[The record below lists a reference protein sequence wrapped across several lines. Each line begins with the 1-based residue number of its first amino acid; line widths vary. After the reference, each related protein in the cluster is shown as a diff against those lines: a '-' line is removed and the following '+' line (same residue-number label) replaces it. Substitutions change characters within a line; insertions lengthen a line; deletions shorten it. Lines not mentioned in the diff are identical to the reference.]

1 MGRELN
7 MLKKVMLTPDST
19 LKESQITSLNSTLN
33 SLYNRLDRVFKQDEV
48 EKEPTSEDIGVPVGA
63 VYDYKGK
70 KFEDRYFFS
79 FKLDTSSLLAGYGH
93 IIIKDLPEV
102 INIYS
107 FTTNTFGN
115 ELKGYFTISSRNA
128 NTIEIV
134 YIPYQ
139 AQSGSFEVTITG
151 EKV

>member
-1 MGRELN
+1 

-19 LKESQITSLNSTLN
+19 LNEDQIASLNSTLN
-33 SLYNRLDRVFKQDEV
+33 ALYNRLDRVFIQDRV
-48 EKEPTSEDIGVPVGA
+48 EKEPSAEDVGVPAGA
-63 VYDYKGK
+63 IYDYKGK
-70 KFEDRYFFS
+70 HFEDKYFFS

-102 INIYS
+102 MNIYS
-107 FTTNTFGN
+107 FTTNTFGA

-134 YIPYQ
+134 YVPYQ
-139 AQSGSFEVTITG
+139 AQKGSFEVTITG

>member
-1 MGRELN
+1 
-7 MLKKVMLTPDST
+7 MLRKIMLTPEST
-19 LKESQITSLNSTLN
+19 LNENQISSLNSTLT

-48 EKEPTSEDIGVPVGA
+48 EKEPSSKDVGVPVGA

-70 KFEDRYFFS
+70 KFENKYFFS

-102 INIYS
+102 INMYA
-107 FTTNTFGN
+107 FTTNTFGA
-115 ELKGYFTISSRNA
+115 ELKGYFTVSSRNA

-134 YIPYQ
+134 YVPYQ
-139 AQSGSFEVTITG
+139 AQTGSFEVTITG
-151 EKV
+151 EKA

>member
-1 MGRELN
+1 
-7 MLKKVMLTPDST
+7 MLRKTMLTPEST
-19 LKESQITSLNSTLN
+19 LNENQISTLNSTLT

-48 EKEPTSEDIGVPVGA
+48 EKEPSSEDIGVPVGA

-70 KFEDRYFFS
+70 KFENKYFFS

-102 INIYS
+102 INMYT
-107 FTTNTFGN
+107 FTTNTFGA

-134 YIPYQ
+134 YVPYQ
-139 AQSGSFEVTITG
+139 AQTGSFEVTITG
-151 EKV
+151 EKA

>member
-1 MGRELN
+1 
-7 MLKKVMLTPDST
+7 MLTPEST
-19 LKESQITSLNSTLN
+19 LNENQISSLNSTLT

-48 EKEPTSEDIGVPVGA
+48 ENEPSSEDVGVPVGA

-70 KFEDRYFFS
+70 KFENKYFFS

-102 INIYS
+102 IDMYA
-107 FTTNTFGN
+107 FTTNTFGA
-115 ELKGYFTISSRNA
+115 ELKGYFTVSSRNA

-134 YIPYQ
+134 YVPYQ
-139 AQSGSFEVTITG
+139 AQTGSFEVTITG
-151 EKV
+151 EKA

>member
-1 MGRELN
+1 
-7 MLKKVMLTPDST
+7 MLTPEST
-19 LKESQITSLNSTLN
+19 LNENQISSLNSTLT

-48 EKEPTSEDIGVPVGA
+48 EKEPSSEDVGVPVGA

-70 KFEDRYFFS
+70 KFENKYFFS

-102 INIYS
+102 INMYA
-107 FTTNTFGN
+107 FTTNTFGA

-134 YIPYQ
+134 YVPYQ
-139 AQSGSFEVTITG
+139 AQTGSFEVTITG
-151 EKV
+151 EKA

>member
-1 MGRELN
+1 

-19 LKESQITSLNSTLN
+19 LNEGQIVALNSTLN

-48 EKEPTSEDIGVPVGA
+48 EKEPSSKDIGVPVGA

-70 KFEDRYFFS
+70 KFENKYFFS

-102 INIYS
+102 IDIYA
-107 FTTNTFGN
+107 FTTNTFGA

-134 YIPYQ
+134 YVPYQ
-139 AQSGSFEVTITG
+139 EQSGSFEVTITG
-151 EKV
+151 EKRNG

>member
-1 MGRELN
+1 

-19 LKESQITSLNSTLN
+19 LNEGQITSLNSTLN
-33 SLYNRLDRVFKQDEV
+33 TLYNRLDRVFKQDKV
-48 EKEPTSEDIGVPVGA
+48 EKEPSAEDVGIPVGA

-70 KFEDRYFFS
+70 HFEDKYFFS
-79 FKLDTSSLLAGYGH
+79 FKLDTTSLLAGYGH

-102 INIYS
+102 INIYA
-107 FTTNTFGN
+107 FTTNTFGA

-134 YIPYQ
+134 YVPYQ
-139 AQSGSFEVTITG
+139 AQKGSFEVTITG

>member
-1 MGRELN
+1 
-7 MLKKVMLTPDST
+7 MLRKIMLTPEST
-19 LKESQITSLNSTLN
+19 LNENQISSLNSTLT
-33 SLYNRLDRVFKQDEV
+33 SLYNRLDRVFKQDKV
-48 EKEPTSEDIGVPVGA
+48 EKEPSSEDIGVPVGA

-70 KFEDRYFFS
+70 KFENKYFFS

-102 INIYS
+102 IDMYA
-107 FTTNTFGN
+107 FTTNTFGA

-134 YIPYQ
+134 YVPYQ
-139 AQSGSFEVTITG
+139 AQTGSFEVTITG
-151 EKV
+151 EKA

>member
-1 MGRELN
+1 
-7 MLKKVMLTPDST
+7 MLRKAMLTPEST
-19 LKESQITSLNSTLN
+19 LNENQISTLNSTLT

-48 EKEPTSEDIGVPVGA
+48 EKEPSSEDVGVPVGA

-70 KFEDRYFFS
+70 RFENRYFFS

-102 INIYS
+102 INMYA
-107 FTTNTFGN
+107 FTTNTFGA
-115 ELKGYFTISSRNA
+115 ELKGYFTVSSRNA

-134 YIPYQ
+134 YVPYQ
-139 AQSGSFEVTITG
+139 AQTGSFEVTITG
-151 EKV
+151 EKA

>member
-1 MGRELN
+1 
-7 MLKKVMLTPDST
+7 MLRKIMLTPEST
-19 LKESQITSLNSTLN
+19 LNENQISSLNSTLT

-48 EKEPTSEDIGVPVGA
+48 EKEPSSKDVGVPVGA

-70 KFEDRYFFS
+70 KFENKYFFS

-102 INIYS
+102 IDMYA
-107 FTTNTFGN
+107 FTTNTFGA
-115 ELKGYFTISSRNA
+115 ELKGYFTVSSRNA

-134 YIPYQ
+134 YVPYQ
-139 AQSGSFEVTITG
+139 AQTGSFEVTITG
-151 EKV
+151 EKAQ

>member
-1 MGRELN
+1 
-7 MLKKVMLTPDST
+7 MLRKTMLTLEST
-19 LKESQITSLNSTLN
+19 LNENQISSLNSTLT

-48 EKEPTSEDIGVPVGA
+48 EKEPSSEDVGVPVGA

-70 KFEDRYFFS
+70 KFENRYFFS

-102 INIYS
+102 INMYA
-107 FTTNTFGN
+107 FTTNTFGA
-115 ELKGYFTISSRNA
+115 ELKGYFTVSSRNA

-134 YIPYQ
+134 YVPYQ
-139 AQSGSFEVTITG
+139 AQTGSFEVTITG
-151 EKV
+151 EKA

>member
-1 MGRELN
+1 
-7 MLKKVMLTPDST
+7 MLRKIMLTPEST
-19 LKESQITSLNSTLN
+19 LNENQISSLNSTLT

-48 EKEPTSEDIGVPVGA
+48 EKEPASEDVGVPVGA

-70 KFEDRYFFS
+70 KFENKYFFS

-102 INIYS
+102 IDMYA
-107 FTTNTFGN
+107 FTTNTFGA
-115 ELKGYFTISSRNA
+115 ELKGYFTVSSRNA

-134 YIPYQ
+134 YVPYQ
-139 AQSGSFEVTITG
+139 AQTGSFEVTITG
-151 EKV
+151 EKA

>member
-1 MGRELN
+1 
-7 MLKKVMLTPDST
+7 MLTPEST
-19 LKESQITSLNSTLN
+19 LNENQISSLNSTLT

-48 EKEPTSEDIGVPVGA
+48 EKEPSSEDVGVPVGA

-70 KFEDRYFFS
+70 KFENKYFFS

-102 INIYS
+102 IDMYA
-107 FTTNTFGN
+107 FTTNTFGA
-115 ELKGYFTISSRNA
+115 ELKGYFTVSSRNA

-134 YIPYQ
+134 YVPYQ
-139 AQSGSFEVTITG
+139 AQTGSFEVTITG
-151 EKV
+151 EKA

>member
-1 MGRELN
+1 
-7 MLKKVMLTPDST
+7 MLRKIMLTPEST
-19 LKESQITSLNSTLN
+19 LNENQISSLNSTLT

-48 EKEPTSEDIGVPVGA
+48 EREPSSKDVGVPVGS

-70 KFEDRYFFS
+70 KFENKYFFS

-102 INIYS
+102 IDMYA

-134 YIPYQ
+134 YVPYQ
-139 AQSGSFEVTITG
+139 AQTGSFEVTITG
-151 EKV
+151 EKA

>member
-1 MGRELN
+1 
-7 MLKKVMLTPDST
+7 MLRKIMLTPEST
-19 LKESQITSLNSTLN
+19 LNENQISSLNSTLT

-48 EKEPTSEDIGVPVGA
+48 EKEPSSEDVGAPVGA

-70 KFEDRYFFS
+70 KFENRYFFS

-102 INIYS
+102 INMYA
-107 FTTNTFGN
+107 FTTNTFGA

-134 YIPYQ
+134 YVPYQ
-139 AQSGSFEVTITG
+139 AQTGSFEVTITG
-151 EKV
+151 EKA

>member
-1 MGRELN
+1 
-7 MLKKVMLTPDST
+7 MLRKTMLTPEST
-19 LKESQITSLNSTLN
+19 LNENQISSLNSTLT

-48 EKEPTSEDIGVPVGA
+48 EKEPSSEDVGVPVGA

-70 KFEDRYFFS
+70 KFENKYFFS

-102 INIYS
+102 IDMYA
-107 FTTNTFGN
+107 FTTNTFGA
-115 ELKGYFTISSRNA
+115 ELKGYFTVSSRNA

-134 YIPYQ
+134 YVPYQ
-139 AQSGSFEVTITG
+139 AQIGSFEVTITG
-151 EKV
+151 EKA

>member
-1 MGRELN
+1 
-7 MLKKVMLTPDST
+7 MLKKVMLTTDST
-19 LKESQITSLNSTLN
+19 LNANQISALNSTLN
-33 SLYNRLDRVFKQDEV
+33 TLYNRLDRVFKQDEV
-48 EKEPTSEDIGVPVGA
+48 EKEPSSEDIGVPVGA

-70 KFEDRYFFS
+70 KFENKYFFS

-102 INIYS
+102 IDIYAFS
-107 FTTNTFGN
+107 TNTLGA

-134 YIPYQ
+134 YVPYQ
-139 AQSGSFEVTITG
+139 MQTGSFEVTITG
-151 EKV
+151 EKRNG

>member
-1 MGRELN
+1 
-7 MLKKVMLTPDST
+7 MLKKVMLTTDST
-19 LKESQITSLNSTLN
+19 LNANQISALNSTLN
-33 SLYNRLDRVFKQDEV
+33 TLYNRLDRVFKQDEV
-48 EKEPTSEDIGVPVGA
+48 EKEPSSEDIGVPVGA

-70 KFEDRYFFS
+70 KFENKYFFS

-102 INIYS
+102 LDIYAFS
-107 FTTNTFGN
+107 TNTLGA

-134 YIPYQ
+134 YVPYQ
-139 AQSGSFEVTITG
+139 MQTGSFEVTITG
-151 EKV
+151 EKRNG

>member
-1 MGRELN
+1 
-7 MLKKVMLTPDST
+7 MLRKIMLTPEST
-19 LKESQITSLNSTLN
+19 LNENQISSLNSTLT

-48 EKEPTSEDIGVPVGA
+48 EKEPSSKDVGVPVGA

-70 KFEDRYFFS
+70 RFENRYFFS

-102 INIYS
+102 INMYA
-107 FTTNTFGN
+107 FTTNTFGA
-115 ELKGYFTISSRNA
+115 ELKGYFTVSSRNA

-134 YIPYQ
+134 YVPYQ
-139 AQSGSFEVTITG
+139 AQTGSFEVTITG
-151 EKV
+151 EKAQ